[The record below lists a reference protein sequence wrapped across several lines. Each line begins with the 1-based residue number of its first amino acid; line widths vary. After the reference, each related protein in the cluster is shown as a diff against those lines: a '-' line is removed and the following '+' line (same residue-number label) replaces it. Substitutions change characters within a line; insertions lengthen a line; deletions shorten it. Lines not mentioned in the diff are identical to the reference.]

1 MLKKNKKFTINILLE
16 NLFMVS
22 LGLGLVI
29 PVLPTLMN
37 ELDISGSTVG
47 YLVAIYSV
55 TQFITSPFSGKWVD
69 QYGRKPT
76 IILGLLIFA
85 VSELLFGLG
94 ENVYVLFISRILG
107 GFSNALIFPAV
118 TAFIADV
125 TSENERPKA
134 MGYMSAAINTGFL
147 IGPGIGGFLADINM
161 RMPFFVAALFGALSV
176 VFSFLL
182 LKEPNEFEEKNEQK
196 EMETKG
202 NEYFRQIFHPMYII
216 AFLIIF
222 ISSFGLASFESIL
235 SLYVDHKFN
244 FSPKEIAGVVSVSS
258 IIGMMGQIFLFEHLT
273 KKIGE
278 IALIRYSLAL
288 AAIFIFIMTVAN
300 SYVTILLT
308 SLLLFVG
315 FDFIR
320 PSVTTYLSKIAGNQ
334 QGFVGG
340 MNSMFTSIGNIG
352 GPIIG
357 GTLFDI
363 NINFPY
369 YFATIV
375 IICGT
380 ILTIFWKKPISL

>member
-1 MLKKNKKFTINILLE
+1 MLKKNKKFTINILLG

-29 PVLPTLMN
+29 PVLPTLIN

-47 YLVAIYSV
+47 YLVAIYAI
-55 TQFITSPFSGKWVD
+55 TQFIMSPFSGKWVD

-118 TAFIADV
+118 TAFIVDV

-202 NEYFRQIFHPMYII
+202 NEYFRQIFHTMYII

-235 SLYVDHKFN
+235 SLYVDYKFN

-288 AAIFIFIMTVAN
+288 AAIFIFLMTIAN

-352 GPIIG
+352 GPIVG

>member
-1 MLKKNKKFTINILLE
+1 MLKKNKKFTLNILLG

-47 YLVAIYSV
+47 YLVAIYAI

-69 QYGRKPT
+69 QYGRKPI
-76 IILGLLIFA
+76 IILGLLIFS

-182 LKEPNEFEEKNEQK
+182 LKEPNEFEE
-196 EMETKG
+196 
-202 NEYFRQIFHPMYII
+202 
-216 AFLIIF
+216 
-222 ISSFGLASFESIL
+222 
-235 SLYVDHKFN
+235 
-244 FSPKEIAGVVSVSS
+244 
-258 IIGMMGQIFLFEHLT
+258 
-273 KKIGE
+273 
-278 IALIRYSLAL
+278 
-288 AAIFIFIMTVAN
+288 
-300 SYVTILLT
+300 
-308 SLLLFVG
+308 
-315 FDFIR
+315 
-320 PSVTTYLSKIAGNQ
+320 YL
-334 QGFVGG
+334 
-340 MNSMFTSIGNIG
+340 
-352 GPIIG
+352 
-357 GTLFDI
+357 
-363 NINFPY
+363 
-369 YFATIV
+369 
-375 IICGT
+375 
-380 ILTIFWKKPISL
+380 

>member
-1 MLKKNKKFTINILLE
+1 MLKKNKKFTLNILLG

-47 YLVAIYSV
+47 YLVAIYAI

-69 QYGRKPT
+69 QYGRKPI
-76 IILGLLIFA
+76 IILGLLIFS

-235 SLYVDHKFN
+235 SLYVNHKFN

-258 IIGMMGQIFLFEHLT
+258 VIGMMGQIFLFEHLT

-369 YFATIV
+369 YLATIV

-380 ILTIFWKKPISL
+380 ILTIFWKKPINL

>member
-1 MLKKNKKFTINILLE
+1 MLKKNKKFTINILLG

-47 YLVAIYSV
+47 YLVAIYAI

-107 GFSNALIFPAV
+107 GFSNALVFPAV

-161 RMPFFVAALFGALSV
+161 RMPFIVAALFGAFSV

-196 EMETKG
+196 EMEKKG
-202 NEYFRQIFHPMYII
+202 NKYFRQIFHPMYII

-244 FSPKEIAGVVSVSS
+244 FSPKEIAGVVSISS
-258 IIGMMGQIFLFEHLT
+258 IIGMMGQIFFFEHLT

-288 AAIFIFIMTVAN
+288 AAIFIFLMTVAN

-352 GPIIG
+352 GPIVG

-363 NINFPY
+363 NINSPY

-380 ILTIFWKKPISL
+380 ILTIFWKKPTSL

>member
-1 MLKKNKKFTINILLE
+1 MLEQNKKLTLNILLG

-29 PVLPTLMN
+29 PVLPTLIN
-37 ELDISGSTVG
+37 ELDISGSTAG
-47 YLVAIYSV
+47 YLVAVYAI

-94 ENVYVLFISRILG
+94 KNVYVLFVSRILG
-107 GFSNALIFPAV
+107 GFSSAFIFPAV
-118 TAFIADV
+118 TAFITDV
-125 TSENERPKA
+125 TSENKRSKA

-147 IGPGIGGFLADINM
+147 IGPGIGGFLAEINM
-161 RMPFFVAALFGALSV
+161 RMPFFVAALFGAFSV
-176 VFSFLL
+176 VFSFIL

-196 EMETKG
+196 EMEIKG
-202 NEYFRQIFHPMYII
+202 NEYFRQIFQPMYMI

-244 FSPKEIAGVVSVSS
+244 FSPKEIASVVSVSS
-258 IIGMMGQIFLFEHLT
+258 IIGMIGQIFLFEHLT

-288 AAIFIFIMTVAN
+288 AAIFIFLMTVAN

-352 GPIIG
+352 GPIVG

-380 ILTIFWKKPISL
+380 ILTIFWKKPINL